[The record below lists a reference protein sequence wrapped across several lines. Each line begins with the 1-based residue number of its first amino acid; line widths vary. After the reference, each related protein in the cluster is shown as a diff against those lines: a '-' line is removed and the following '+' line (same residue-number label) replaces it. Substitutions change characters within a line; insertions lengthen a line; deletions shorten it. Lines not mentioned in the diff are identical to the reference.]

1 VDVPGSPILRQ
12 LGTRDAASARHS
24 LTAFAVIQVEADP
37 RPFPFQGLDGA
48 RTAVMLIDMQR
59 DFLDPDGYLAAAG
72 YDLRSVRA
80 AIPPARR
87 LLDAAR
93 DHDLP
98 VIHTRQGYWPDLREL
113 PPHRLERIRSGDDVV
128 GKRGPLG
135 RFLIRGEPGFQ
146 TISELVPR
154 AGELVVDKSGTGA
167 FHGTDLASILAAR
180 DIRGLIVAGVTTD
193 VCVHTTI
200 REATDRGF
208 ECLVVADA
216 CSSGD
221 PELHRAAIEMVKVE
235 DGTFGVVADVDA
247 VATAFAR
254 LQR

>member
-1 VDVPGSPILRQ
+1 
-12 LGTRDAASARHS
+12 
-24 LTAFAVIQVEADP
+24 VIQIAADP
-37 RPFPFQGLDGA
+37 RPFPFHGLDGA
-48 RTAVMLIDMQR
+48 RTAVLLIDMQR
-59 DFLDPDGYLAAAG
+59 DFLDPEGYLAATG
-72 YDLRSVRA
+72 YDLGSVRA

-93 DHDLP
+93 AHGLP
-98 VIHTRQGYWPDLREL
+98 VVHTRQGYWPDLREL
-113 PPHRLERIRSGDDVV
+113 PPHRLELTRSEDSVV

-146 TISELVPR
+146 TIPELSPR

-167 FHGTDLASILAAR
+167 FYGTDLASILSAR
-180 DIRGLIVAGVTTD
+180 DIRSLIVAGVTTD

-216 CSSGD
+216 CASGD

-235 DGTFGVVADVDA
+235 DGTFGVVADVAA
-247 VATAFAR
+247 VVGAIAR
-254 LQR
+254 L